1 MLLLHALKNLISSIS
16 CTKKINVGIELV
28 MFVSLTEIT
37 ADQTKLKK
45 KWKTPA
51 PPPKQTG
58 QRLFPSKRSHA
69 NSIYS
74 NRLLAKYQIHS
85 WLRRLS
91 GLMNY

>member
-45 KWKTPA
+45 KMEDPRPA
-51 PPPKQTG
+51 SQTNRTKVVSKQEVSRK
-58 QRLFPSKRSHA
+58 QHL
-69 NSIYS
+69 
-74 NRLLAKYQIHS
+74 
-85 WLRRLS
+85 
-91 GLMNY
+91 